1 MMTFSVASP
10 EDYAACRRVM
20 RRASRNYSFAVRF
33 VPREKR
39 RHVEALYALMRVGD
53 DRVDVS
59 HAGFP
64 SPLAAID
71 DWERSY
77 WQAFRSGSSSDPVM
91 RAYISTA
98 AECGIP
104 ADVMGPYF
112 RAMREDLTITR
123 FPTFADL
130 LHYVEGSALPVGRSM
145 MHIMG
150 VRRPYTIADTLSYA
164 DSLSIAMQLSN
175 SWRDVGEDWGVGRV
189 YIPLE
194 DLERF
199 DVTEGD
205 IAAARISERFV
216 ELMEFEVERTES
228 YYRHA
233 RAGVRRLSSG
243 RWGVMSGLEIYR
255 AILTGIRRNG
265 YQVFTRRAGS
275 SPLGKLALVLKA
287 SVAIYAAPTDGSEAD
302 EAPPGVLQTP
312 R

>member
-1 MMTFSVASP
+1 MMGQAVASP

-20 RRASRNYSFAVRF
+20 RGASRNYSFAARF
-33 VPREKR
+33 VPRDKR

-77 WQAFRSGSSSDPVM
+77 WQAFRSGSSPDPVM
-91 RAYISTA
+91 RAYINTA

-104 ADVMGPYF
+104 ADVMGPFF
-112 RAMREDLTITR
+112 RAMRDDLTITR

-130 LHYVEGSALPVGRSM
+130 LYYVEGSALPVGRAM
-145 MHIMG
+145 THIMG
-150 VRRPYTIADTLSYA
+150 VRQPYTTPDTLPYA

-175 SWRDVGEDWGVGRV
+175 SWRDVGQDWSIGRV

-199 DVTEGD
+199 GVKEDD
-205 IAAARISERFV
+205 IATARISSRFV
-216 ELMEFEVERTES
+216 ELMEFEIERTES

-233 RAGVRRLSSG
+233 RAGVRRLASG

-255 AILTGIRRNG
+255 AILTDIRRNG

-275 SPLGKLALVLKA
+275 SRLQKLRLVLKA
-287 SVAIYAAPTDGSEAD
+287 SLAIYAAPMDQSEAD
-302 EAPPGVLQTP
+302 GALPGVPLAP

>member
-1 MMTFSVASP
+1 
-10 EDYAACRRVM
+10 
-20 RRASRNYSFAVRF
+20 
-33 VPREKR
+33 
-39 RHVEALYALMRVGD
+39 
-53 DRVDVS
+53 
-59 HAGFP
+59 
-64 SPLAAID
+64 
-71 DWERSY
+71 
-77 WQAFRSGSSSDPVM
+77 
-91 RAYISTA
+91 
-98 AECGIP
+98 
-104 ADVMGPYF
+104 
-112 RAMREDLTITR
+112 
-123 FPTFADL
+123 
-130 LHYVEGSALPVGRSM
+130 
-145 MHIMG
+145 
-150 VRRPYTIADTLSYA
+150 
-164 DSLSIAMQLSN
+164 MQLSN